1 MQLCHTLDARI
12 RRDLQRNVIALWHD
26 ESQIN
31 RYILFRKDFR
41 VLTPAFCYPEGWDH
55 LPFPCI
61 IRIRSKARYIDIPAL
76 RKDAP
81 ETKLSRRWRGGTTL
95 PCAPRGGRR
104 TIFSKKEADR

>member
-12 RRDLQRNVIALWHD
+12 RRDLQRSVIALWHD

-81 ETKLSRRWRGGTTL
+81 ETKLSPAVARWNHFAMRVARWTQNH
-95 PCAPRGGRR
+95 
-104 TIFSKKEADR
+104 IFKKGS